1 MADVIITPA
10 SGLIDFQNTSGISSA
25 TIQLDGNGNL
35 SISAAAGDIEIG
47 NTASDIFVGDGV
59 ANVDIVFEEDGEI
72 RGLTGK
78 TITLGQSDS
87 FIAFAGD
94 VTGDVTFSGKIV
106 FPDNATVP
114 DNPTNEQYDYMTFGA
129 NGSISQITGRG
140 GLMIT
145 SSDDALVLAN
155 GDVGRT
161 FTSSN
166 INVDPEDIFLLSDAG
181 VYFKTNLQNGWGVNN
196 YTFGFTAGGQA
207 QFTSLDLSSTGT
219 ALVVDGGMTVAGV
232 STFDAS
238 NSSGALVIRHATDTD
253 VNMQFYCESGTAQI
267 ADTFTD
273 TTTDKKYIYFNNP
286 NGSND
291 PGFIMHE
298 TSNSETNEGVIH
310 LVPSDDNAEIDYVS
324 IHGSNDPDQLR
335 LHTNSLIESV
345 NSQLTL
351 RSGSNQVYVNDDL
364 QISGGIHDGTSLG
377 TSGQV
382 LSSTGTGLS
391 WIDAAGGGGGSGTFD
406 TGITTS
412 IYVSVNSGVGTD
424 ASTTNDIFVGPD
436 TAYTFPSTSGKKY
449 VIESIHLTN
458 TFNNEIYL
466 TARHD
471 FNGGLNVPIAQRVIV
486 PYQGATEFL
495 DQPIIANPS
504 DVFKFQALD
513 GTDSAATGID
523 GGLDAFIVYSE
534 KDDTDYIGTGKTVST
549 AAGTEIFQ
557 ASSNPAMLQSI
568 KLCNYSLNSDIDAS
582 ISIYNGG
589 LSSGTRLG
597 YLVYNL
603 TVPKNSVIEILE
615 KPKYLATNAAI
626 VGGASAAN
634 VLGVTIAGK
643 YIT

>member
-47 NTASDIFVGDGV
+47 DTASDIFVGDGV

-78 TITLGQSDS
+78 TITFGQSDS
-87 FIAFAGD
+87 YLAFAGD
-94 VTGDVTFSGKIV
+94 VTGDVTFTGKLV

-129 NGSISQITGRG
+129 NGSISQVSGRG
-140 GLMIT
+140 ALMIAV
-145 SSDDALVLAN
+145 SDDSLVLSN
-155 GDVGRT
+155 GDVGRN
-161 FTSSN
+161 FTNSN
-166 INVDPEDIFLLSDAG
+166 IDVDPEHTYLLTDG
-181 VYFKTNLQNGWGVNN
+181 GIYFKTNLQNGWGNEK
-196 YTFGFTAGGQA
+196 TFYFDANGQGN
-207 QFTSLDLSSTGT
+207 FERLDLSSTGT

-253 VNMQFYCESGTAQI
+253 VNMLFYCESGTAQI
-267 ADTFTD
+267 ADTFAD

-286 NGSND
+286 NSSND

-298 TSNSETNEGVIH
+298 TSNSETNEGVLH
-310 LVPSDDNAEIDYVS
+310 LVPSDDNAENDYVS
-324 IHGSNDPDQLR
+324 IHGTNDADQLR
-335 LHTNSLIESV
+335 LHTSGLVESV
-345 NSQLTL
+345 AGQLEL
-351 RSGSNQVYVNDDL
+351 KSGSNQVYVNDDL
-364 QISGGIHDGTSLG
+364 KISGGIHDGTSLG

-382 LSSTGTGLS
+382 LSSTGTALS
-391 WIDAAGGGGGSGTFD
+391 WIDAAAGGGSGTFD

-412 IYVSVNSGVGTD
+412 IYVSVNSGVGTNV
-424 ASTTNDIFVGPD
+424 STTNDIFVGPD

-449 VIESIHLTN
+449 VIESLHLTN
-458 TFNNEIYL
+458 TFNNEIYF

-504 DVFKFQALD
+504 DVFKFQAFT
-513 GTDSAATGID
+513 GTGSTATGID
-523 GGLDAFIVYSE
+523 GGLDAFIVYST

-626 VGGASAAN
+626 VGGASTAN